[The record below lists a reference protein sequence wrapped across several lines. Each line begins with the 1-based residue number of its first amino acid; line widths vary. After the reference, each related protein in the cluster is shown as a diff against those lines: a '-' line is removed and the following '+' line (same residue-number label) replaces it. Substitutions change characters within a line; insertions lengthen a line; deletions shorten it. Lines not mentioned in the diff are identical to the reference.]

1 MSLRRFY
8 KYEANQGLTF
18 IQTLDEQ
25 TWKPVGLWNFTTQR
39 IDPLPFNERE
49 PRRMLSLL
57 GTHAVP
63 VTDSE
68 ECDLLFLL
76 ASIE

>member
-1 MSLRRFY
+1 MVRRFY
-8 KYEANQGLTF
+8 KYNANQGLTF

-25 TWKPVGLWNFTTQR
+25 TWQPIGLWNFTTKR
-39 IDPLPFNERE
+39 IDPLPFNER
-49 PRRMLSLL
+49 PTRRPLSLL
-57 GTHAVP
+57 GAHAIP

-68 ECDLLFLL
+68 ECDLMFLL